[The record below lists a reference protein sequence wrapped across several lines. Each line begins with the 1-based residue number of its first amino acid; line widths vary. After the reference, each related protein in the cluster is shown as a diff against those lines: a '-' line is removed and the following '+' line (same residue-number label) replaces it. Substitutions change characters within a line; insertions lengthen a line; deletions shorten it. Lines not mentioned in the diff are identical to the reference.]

1 MKECLYYIKLED
13 DTVRCELCPHHCLMK
28 PGNRGLCRS
37 RVNHEGRLYSE
48 ASGHPCALAIDP
60 IALYHFHLGEE
71 CLSLACTGCNLRCK
85 GCQNHDISQI
95 KPADTDFYQLSPEEL
110 ISTARKHR
118 QNIIAYTYTEPL
130 TWYEYTIDCAQLAHK
145 NGMMNVLV
153 SAGYI
158 NEEPLRQIAPFL
170 DAANIDLKYF
180 NDETYRR
187 MSGASLEPIL
197 KTLKILREHHVW
209 LEITHL
215 MIPSTETAEEFR
227 SMCCWLCENGFSNTP
242 LHLSRFFPRYQLQQ
256 GYGPTPISTL
266 RKAKDIARLF
276 PSNNWKCL
284 KNILI
289 LQKRIISRI

>member
-1 MKECLYYIKLED
+1 MKECLYYTKLED

-37 RVNHEGRLYSE
+37 RVNHEGHLYSE
-48 ASGHPCALAIDP
+48 AYSHPCALAIDP
-60 IALYHFHLGEE
+60 IEKKPLYHFHPGEE

-95 KPADTDFYQLSPEEL
+95 KPGDTDFYQLSPEEL

-130 TWYEYTIDCAQLAHK
+130 TWYEYTLDCAQLAHK

-180 NDETYRR
+180 NDE
-187 MSGASLEPIL
+187 
-197 KTLKILREHHVW
+197 
-209 LEITHL
+209 ITHL
-215 MIPSTETAEEFR
+215 MIPGTETAEEFR
-227 SMCCWLCENGFSNTP
+227 SMCCWLSQNGFSNTP

-256 GYGPTPISTL
+256 GYAPTPIATL
-266 RKAKDIARLF
+266 RKAKDIAREEGIRHVYLGNVP
-276 PSNNWKCL
+276 PSAE
-284 KNILI
+284 
-289 LQKRIISRI
+289 

>member
-1 MKECLYYIKLED
+1 MKECLYYTKLED

-48 ASGHPCALAIDP
+48 AYGHPCALAIDP
-60 IALYHFHLGEE
+60 IEKKPLYHFHPGEE

-85 GCQNHDISQI
+85 GCQNHDISQV

-130 TWYEYTIDCAQLAHK
+130 TWYEYTLDCAQLAHK

-215 MIPSTETAEEFR
+215 MIPGTETAEEFR
-227 SMCCWLCENGFSNTP
+227 AMCCWLSQNGFSNTP

-266 RKAKDIARLF
+266 RKAKDIARKEGIRHVYLGNVP
-276 PSNNWKCL
+276 PSAE
-284 KNILI
+284 
-289 LQKRIISRI
+289 